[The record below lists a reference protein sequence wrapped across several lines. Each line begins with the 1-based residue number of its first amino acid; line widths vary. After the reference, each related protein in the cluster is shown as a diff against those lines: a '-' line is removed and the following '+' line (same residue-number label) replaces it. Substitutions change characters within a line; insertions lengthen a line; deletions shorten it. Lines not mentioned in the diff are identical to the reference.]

1 MISDWCVVL
10 VLFMSRLVFGLN
22 FTEPVNY
29 ILKLEEDSSSRL
41 LDCSV
46 DLPVELIKKIDWTHN
61 DVVINNKPN
70 ITLSENG
77 QKLVIAHYQ
86 SHNSGRYGC
95 KVTAMNEESVQRIF
109 DLLPASETQGNQ
121 TVEMMPR
128 IKNDISLLVEL
139 VMNKLDLDCT
149 AVGASPLNITW
160 VKNDRLIEARSNL
173 SNFRFSFSPNFL
185 KLSIKELRLDDA
197 GIYKCILENK
207 YGKIEHIMT
216 VEIYEKMFAKPIVSS
231 TDKHKVFYVDY
242 GQNLTVPIY
251 VTAFLPNP
259 HFQMLYV
266 YSMTNPNTNETKL
279 ALRVL
284 PTMRELTVLEK
295 GQRRGNSISHIKLDY
310 FFNNISEQDFGNY
323 TLMAGNKYGF
333 DIYPFQIL
341 HTKYMQ
347 TTVLPPMKSSINKI
361 YKEESVEKT
370 VIFIV
375 ITSML
380 AGLIFVAFVIFFI
393 CRVRSKDK
401 FKNSNI
407 YYIKPSQPVILNLG
421 DNNTS
426 GVTMVTSVSASYASR
441 RFRHSLNNNLINDK
455 QKCNLKIAPDPAWEI
470 KLEQLETDCLLGEGA
485 FGRVFRA
492 TAKDLPNHTGVQTV
506 AVKMLKE
513 DCCEQDLK
521 DFISEIE
528 VMKSIG
534 KHINILNL
542 LAVSSQQGKL
552 YIVVEYCRHGNLRSF
567 LKDNRPVMQAN
578 SVITKKITLYDL
590 TSFCLQVARGMNFLA
605 SKKCIHRDIAARNVL
620 VGEGYLMKI
629 ADFGLARDIHEQDY
643 YRKCTD
649 GRLPVKWMAIEALFD
664 RVYTTQ
670 SDIWSF
676 GILAWEIVTFGGS
689 PYPGIAL
696 EKLFDLLKQGYRME
710 RPLNCTDD
718 MYTLML
724 NCWKEIPS
732 KRPTFSQLIE
742 DLERMLLDASS
753 TEYIDLQPIQPER
766 SESFS
771 TSTHTSA
778 SMLNT
783 DFREKNKC
791 DHDELSFTHE
801 DGLSEAD
808 VLLSH

>member
-1 MISDWCVVL
+1 MISDWCVIL
-10 VLFMSRLVFGLN
+10 VLSISRLVFGIN

-29 ILKLEEDSSSRL
+29 ILKVGENNSSRL

-46 DLPVELIKKIDWTHN
+46 DLSVELIKRIDWTYN
-61 DVVINNKPN
+61 GIVINKKPN
-70 ITLSENG
+70 VTFTDKG
-77 QKLVIAHYQ
+77 QKLIIGHYKSQ
-86 SHNSGRYGC
+86 NSGRYGC
-95 KVTAMNEESVQRIF
+95 KVTAVSEESVERIF
-109 DLLPASETQGNQ
+109 DLLPTSDL
-121 TVEMMPR
+121 MPR

-149 AVGASPLNITW
+149 AVGASPISIMWL
-160 VKNDRLIEARSNL
+160 KNDKLIEARSNL
-173 SNFRFSFSPNFL
+173 RYYFSPNFL
-185 KLSIKELRLDDA
+185 KLSIKEVRLDDA

-207 YGKIEHIMT
+207 YGKVEHVMT

-310 FFNNISEQDFGNY
+310 FFTNISEQDFGNY
-323 TLMAGNKYGF
+323 TLMAGNKYGY
-333 DIYPFQIL
+333 DRYPFQIL

-347 TTVLPPMKSSINKI
+347 TTVSPPMKININKI
-361 YKEESVEKT
+361 YNEESVEKT

-375 ITSML
+375 TASML
-380 AGLIFVAFVIFFI
+380 AGLIFVAFVILFI
-393 CRVRSKDK
+393 CRVHSKDK

-407 YYIKPSQPVILNLG
+407 NYIKPLQTMILNLG
-421 DNNTS
+421 DKNTS
-426 GVTMVTSVSASYASR
+426 GVTMVTSVSAFSYANR
-441 RFRHSLNNNLINDK
+441 RFRHSLNNNPVNDN

-492 TAKDLPNHTGVQTV
+492 TARDLPNHTGVQTV

-552 YIVVEYCRHGNLRSF
+552 YIVVEYCCHGNLRSF

-590 TSFCLQVARGMNFLA
+590 TSFCLQVARGMNYLA

-620 VGEGYLMKI
+620 VGEGYLLKI
-629 ADFGLARDIHEQDY
+629 ADFGLARDVREHDY

-649 GRLPVKWMAIEALFD
+649 GRLPIKWMAIEALFD
-664 RVYTTQ
+664 RIYTTQ

-696 EKLFDLLKQGYRME
+696 EKMFDLLKQGYRME
-710 RPLNCTDD
+710 KPLNCTDD
-718 MYTLML
+718 MYALML
-724 NCWKEIPS
+724 NCWKEIPL

-742 DLERMLLDASS
+742 DLEKMLLDASS
-753 TEYIDLQPIQPER
+753 TEYIDLQPIQPECA
-766 SESFS
+766 ELLS
-771 TSTHTSA
+771 TSIHTSA

-783 DFREKNKC
+783 DLFNKHKY
-791 DHDELSFTHE
+791 DHDEVSFTHKN
-801 DGLSEAD
+801 GLSEAD
-808 VLLSH
+808 VLLNYQVVS

>member
-10 VLFMSRLVFGLN
+10 VLSISKLVFGLN

-29 ILKLEEDSSSRL
+29 ILKIGENNSSRL

-46 DLPVELIKKIDWTHN
+46 GLSVELIKKIDWTYN
-61 DVVINNKPN
+61 GIVINKKPN
-70 ITLSENG
+70 VTFTDKG
-77 QKLVIAHYQ
+77 QKLIIGHYKP
-86 SHNSGRYGC
+86 HNSGRYGC
-95 KVTAMNEESVQRIF
+95 KITAVSEESVERIF
-109 DLLPASETQGNQ
+109 DLLPTSDL
-121 TVEMMPR
+121 MPR

-149 AVGASPLNITW
+149 AVGASPISITW
-160 VKNDRLIEARSNL
+160 LKNDKLIEARSNL
-173 SNFRFSFSPNFL
+173 RYSFSPNFL
-185 KLSIKELRLDDA
+185 KLSIKEVRLDDA

-207 YGKIEHIMT
+207 YGKIEHVMT
-216 VEIYEKMFAKPIVSS
+216 VEIY
-231 TDKHKVFYVDY
+231 
-242 GQNLTVPIY
+242 
-251 VTAFLPNP
+251 
-259 HFQMLYV
+259 
-266 YSMTNPNTNETKL
+266 
-279 ALRVL
+279 
-284 PTMRELTVLEK
+284 
-295 GQRRGNSISHIKLDY
+295 
-310 FFNNISEQDFGNY
+310 EQDFGNY
-323 TLMAGNKYGF
+323 TLMAGNKYGY
-333 DIYPFQIL
+333 DRYPFQIL

-347 TTVLPPMKSSINKI
+347 TTVSPPMKANIKI

-375 ITSML
+375 IASML
-380 AGLIFVAFVIFFI
+380 AGLIFVAFFFFFI
-393 CRVRSKDK
+393 CRVRSKEK

-407 YYIKPSQPVILNLG
+407 NYIKPSQTVILNLG

-426 GVTMVTSVSASYASR
+426 GVTMVTSVSAFSYANR
-441 RFRHSLNNNLINDK
+441 RFRHSLNNNPVNDK
-455 QKCNLKIAPDPAWEI
+455 QKYNLKIAPDPAWEI

-492 TAKDLPNHTGVQTV
+492 TARDLPNRTGVQTV

-567 LKDNRPVMQAN
+567 LKDNRPVTQAN
-578 SVITKKITLYDL
+578 SVITKKITSYDL
-590 TSFCLQVARGMNFLA
+590 MSFCLQVARGMNYLA

-620 VGEGYLMKI
+620 VGEGYLLKV
-629 ADFGLARDIHEQDY
+629 ADFGLARDVHEHDY

-696 EKLFDLLKQGYRME
+696 ENMFDLLKQGYRME
-710 RPLNCTDD
+710 KPPNCTDD
-718 MYTLML
+718 MYALML

-742 DLERMLLDASS
+742 DLERMLLNASS

-766 SESFS
+766 AELFS
-771 TSTHTSA
+771 TSIHTST

-783 DFREKNKC
+783 DLFNKNKY
-791 DHDELSFTHE
+791 DHDEVSFTHE

-808 VLLSH
+808 VLLNYQVVS